1 MARLTTSKVMDMH
14 DPQVILQ
21 SSTKPSDKFEF
32 KRVTVSDKQMI
43 KIKIKKMVED
53 ATLLGPG
60 RRPLRW
66 YKGEKLSE
74 NLGLNLRNIP
84 QGENKPSIVQHYEM
98 QQDIQDNLTLKFT
111 GKAGRSS
118 A

>member
-1 MARLTTSKVMDMH
+1 
-14 DPQVILQ
+14 
-21 SSTKPSDKFEF
+21 
-32 KRVTVSDKQMI
+32 MI
-43 KIKIKKMVED
+43 KLKMKKMEDD

-66 YKGEKLSE
+66 FKGEKLSE
-74 NLGLNLRNIP
+74 NLGLNLRNLP

-118 A
+118 AQAQMKDLVKKFEDAK

>member
-1 MARLTTSKVMDMH
+1 
-14 DPQVILQ
+14 
-21 SSTKPSDKFEF
+21 
-32 KRVTVSDKQMI
+32 MI

-84 QGENKPSIVQHYEM
+84 
-98 QQDIQDNLTLKFT
+98 
-111 GKAGRSS
+111 
-118 A
+118 